1 MKKTILIILSLLS
14 VIVAEAQQRDRLA
27 DLNVGCYTNLCV
39 SATGKLWMSTSCG
52 MVYTADDIHSTWRTV
67 MGNAR
72 NFGIHGG
79 HFEYMAA
86 WGGQTAVAAGFLQ
99 GRPSQDFVFRT
110 TDGGKHWDTVV
121 IDPNLDC
128 VHACSFFPDG
138 RVWFGSASGTSDGVL
153 AYSADNGLTFH
164 VLRTDFDGETGI
176 HTLHMVT
183 ADSGYVGNY
192 TNSIFST
199 SDNWRTI
206 HRVITPMEQLHL
218 VKHDDDKPWIEKI
231 RQWKKELIV
240 RQIVRGRLSETFHTP
255 LNGNI
260 QWQPS
265 PITLYDYEV
274 DPVTD
279 ALWAV
284 SDSGQL
290 VRLTDS
296 PIGSTYSI
304 MEFKLEV

>member
-1 MKKTILIILSLLS
+1 
-14 VIVAEAQQRDRLA
+14 
-27 DLNVGCYTNLCV
+27 
-39 SATGKLWMSTSCG
+39 
-52 MVYTADDIHSTWRTV
+52 
-67 MGNAR
+67 
-72 NFGIHGG
+72 
-79 HFEYMAA
+79 
-86 WGGQTAVAAGFLQ
+86 
-99 GRPSQDFVFRT
+99 
-110 TDGGKHWDTVV
+110 
-121 IDPNLDC
+121 
-128 VHACSFFPDG
+128 
-138 RVWFGSASGTSDGVL
+138 
-153 AYSADNGLTFH
+153 
-164 VLRTDFDGETGI
+164 LRTDFDGETGI